1 MFFLS
6 RLAAEVDALQA
17 TDFPVNHA
25 GPKKWLAVIE
35 GFITTA
41 QGYLVKSFA
50 SDLPPDSASKL
61 LKDAELAGKQA
72 YDMLQRME
80 GTDSAYIPHQII
92 APFEDWATALGIEN
106 TLFFRAEHAPN
117 YEVRWFPKEANGHRL
132 NGQSKE
138 LVKALQT
145 ASWPVMRIT
154 VPSHA
159 MGMLPHFAVVG
170 HELGHCIAEPIK
182 NAIDEVGIDYS
193 EVCNKIST
201 RLETH
206 GLTLGEAEFSAF
218 SIVLFDWIEELVAD
232 AIGLYIAGPAFYFAL
247 FGFLEM
253 APNGIG
259 LATSHPPSSLRREIL
274 ATRLKAGPKS
284 FFQCLGEKL
293 GFKIE
298 DSINSPNLTICP
310 SVDALFELLTNRD
323 NGWDVPTAAICAEL
337 VDFVPTLVDK
347 IHSAAKTHLLS
358 LAPQLIYDVEQFE
371 ADLDNHLSEVY
382 LLIPPIERQVNG
394 IAESAG
400 LATILNVGWA
410 ALLGGLE
417 DFPPP
422 DKNDLDAQ
430 AQKMERLHSLLLKA
444 LELSEARTV
453 WMENRE
459 KQPQ

>member
-159 MGMLPHFAVVG
+159 MGMLPHFA
-170 HELGHCIAEPIK
+170 
-182 NAIDEVGIDYS
+182 AIIPLHHV
-193 EVCNKIST
+193 K
-201 RLETH
+201 LP
-206 GLTLGEAEFSAF
+206 
-218 SIVLFDWIEELVAD
+218 SIQYA
-232 AIGLYIAGPAFYFAL
+232 
-247 FGFLEM
+247 
-253 APNGIG
+253 
-259 LATSHPPSSLRREIL
+259 
-274 ATRLKAGPKS
+274 
-284 FFQCLGEKL
+284 
-293 GFKIE
+293 
-298 DSINSPNLTICP
+298 
-310 SVDALFELLTNRD
+310 
-323 NGWDVPTAAICAEL
+323 
-337 VDFVPTLVDK
+337 
-347 IHSAAKTHLLS
+347 
-358 LAPQLIYDVEQFE
+358 
-371 ADLDNHLSEVY
+371 
-382 LLIPPIERQVNG
+382 
-394 IAESAG
+394 
-400 LATILNVGWA
+400 
-410 ALLGGLE
+410 
-417 DFPPP
+417 
-422 DKNDLDAQ
+422 
-430 AQKMERLHSLLLKA
+430 
-444 LELSEARTV
+444 
-453 WMENRE
+453 
-459 KQPQ
+459 